1 VHARDDDG
9 NHSSLETSDRR
20 RKFVSRSRMV
30 AIWRRRKKSMN
41 PHGHIKIS
49 SRGGSSD
56 VGGVAG
62 DGWSWPKRV
71 SDAIATVSPG
81 VRVRVARERETSGV
95 GRLDQI
101 PTELV
106 WFG

>member
-1 VHARDDDG
+1 
-9 NHSSLETSDRR
+9 
-20 RKFVSRSRMV
+20 
-30 AIWRRRKKSMN
+30 
-41 PHGHIKIS
+41 
-49 SRGGSSD
+49 
-56 VGGVAG
+56 VAG

-101 PTELV
+101 PPS
-106 WFG
+106 WFGSAKWADPNGPSGLIK